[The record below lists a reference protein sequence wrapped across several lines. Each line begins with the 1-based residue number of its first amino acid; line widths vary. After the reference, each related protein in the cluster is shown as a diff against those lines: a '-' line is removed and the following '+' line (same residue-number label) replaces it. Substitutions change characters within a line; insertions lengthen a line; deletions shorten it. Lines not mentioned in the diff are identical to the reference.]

1 MQENYSETKMTN
13 EGRTNR
19 QLDKYWLVFFSS
31 IHISFLFDKT
41 ETAFLHSLW
50 NSIFLQCIL
59 RFLNVLIN
67 NE

>member
-19 QLDKYWLVFFSS
+19 QLDK

-67 NE
+67 NK